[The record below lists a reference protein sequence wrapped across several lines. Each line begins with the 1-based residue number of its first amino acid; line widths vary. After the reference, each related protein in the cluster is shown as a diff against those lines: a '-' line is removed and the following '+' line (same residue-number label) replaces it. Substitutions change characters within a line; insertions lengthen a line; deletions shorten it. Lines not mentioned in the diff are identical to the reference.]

1 MNTELLF
8 DCIFDCNQL
17 GKELGKGISSMFD
30 NPKLPIIIA
39 DKKGFVL
46 LNTLPHKVRR
56 RNLFKAKKL
65 MKNY

>member
-1 MNTELLF
+1 MNTQLLF
-8 DCIFDCNQL
+8 DCNKL
-17 GKELGKGISSMFD
+17 GKELGKGISTMFAD
-30 NPKLPIIIA
+30 PKPLNIVVD

-65 MKNY
+65 MKNDC